1 MPKRGSIVVVGGKGG
16 VGKTSVS
23 AILVKLLLGNGRKLL
38 LIDAD
43 PVVSV
48 AYALGETP
56 RATLGEVRE
65 RLIEDPGARRT
76 LEGRP
81 IKAFIRDLVT
91 TSDRGY
97 DLLAMGRAEGKG
109 CFCGL
114 NELLRFGI
122 ESMCAEY
129 DTTLIDCE
137 AGIEQVNRRAVH
149 RIDRLVL
156 VTDTSRRG
164 LETVAQVRDIA
175 ARYNEGGR
183 MEVRLLLNRV
193 RGEDDRKRGEEA
205 AAGIGLR
212 VDACIPEDPRVLEY
226 NAEGRSL
233 LDLPEDSRSVAAL
246 RVALPALGLP
256 GAAAET

>member
-1 MPKRGSIVVVGGKGG
+1 MARQGSIVVVGGKGG

-23 AILVKLLLGNGRKLL
+23 AILVKLLAGDGRKLL

-56 RATLGEVRE
+56 RATLGDARE
-65 RLIEDPGARRT
+65 RLIEDPGARRI

-81 IKAFIRDLVT
+81 IKAYIRDLVT
-91 TSDRGY
+91 ASERGY

-122 ESMCAEY
+122 ESLCAEY
-129 DTTLIDCE
+129 DTTLVDCE

-156 VTDTSRRG
+156 VTDTSRRS
-164 LETVAQVRDIA
+164 LETIARVRDIA
-175 ARYNEGGR
+175 AGYDEGGR

-193 RGEDDRKRGEEA
+193 RGEDDRRRGEAA

-212 VDACIPEDPRVLEY
+212 VDGCIPEDSRILEY
-226 NAEGRSL
+226 NAAGRCL
-233 LDLPEDSRSVAAL
+233 LDLPEDAQSVSAL
-246 RVALPALGLP
+246 RDALPALGW
-256 GAAAET
+256 